1 MAELFENVEVNRESR
16 WNVLLRLVGA
26 SLVTHLALIYAVIY
40 VPALRDT
47 LNIASLIART
57 TVVEK
62 PYNPTEIGDEVQLLE
77 LTSEKFRYPDGYFAT
92 ESELAAAQA
101 NAAATPFDP
110 FAPKIISQAQKEA
123 PQPSPSPS
131 AIVSPSPVP
140 SPSTAVAAAVNP
152 EQSNAN
158 KNPTGLT
165 PDQAQTELD
174 RTAKEN
180 NLELPDETQLNK
192 QPLKDFANYAN
203 GLKKEGKLDLDQ
215 PFEIIIEAEMDENG
229 KLKNPRFTKKAGDPN
244 LIDLFG
250 RLVSALNDSGFLVYL
265 KPINKDNPGAK
276 VTFTIKQGETDVLA
290 SVESEVSSPDSA
302 RVLAKALNAALVFG
316 AGSRAGKD
324 EALLMRNTNA
334 TPDGKKIVVN
344 FSMPRQSVVDL
355 IKKNLEPGAGAG

>member
-1 MAELFENVEVNRESR
+1 MSELFENIEVNREPR
-16 WNVLLRLVGA
+16 WNVLMRLTGA
-26 SLVTHLALIYAVIY
+26 SLIFHLVLLYGVIY

-47 LNIASLIART
+47 LNIASIIANT
-57 TVVEK
+57 TFVEK
-62 PYNPTEIGDEVQLLE
+62 PYNRTEIGDEVQMVE
-77 LTSEKFRYPDGYFAT
+77 LSEKFRYPDGYFAT
-92 ESELAAAQA
+92 EAELAAAQA
-101 NAAATPFDP
+101 SAGATPFDP
-110 FAPKIISQAQKEA
+110 FAPKIISQARNEV
-123 PQPSPSPS
+123 PDPGPSPSPV
-131 AIVSPSPVP
+131 ASPSPVP
-140 SPSTAVAAAVNP
+140 SPTASVAAVDP

-180 NLELPDETQLNK
+180 NLELPDESQLNK

-203 GLKKEGKLDLDQ
+203 GLKKEGKLDLNQ
-215 PFEIIIEAEMDENG
+215 PFEIIIEAEIDENG
-229 KLKNPRFTKKAGDPN
+229 KLKNPHFTKKAGDPN

-290 SVESEVSSPDSA
+290 SIESEVSSSDSA

-324 EALLMRNTNA
+324 EAVLMRNTNA
-334 TPDGKKIVVN
+334 SPDGKKIVVN
-344 FSMPRQSVVDL
+344 FSMPRQTVVDL
-355 IKKNLEPGAGAG
+355 IKKNLEPGSGAG

>member
-1 MAELFENVEVNRESR
+1 MAELFENIEVNREPR
-16 WNVLLRLVGA
+16 WNVLMRLTGA
-26 SLVTHLALIYAVIY
+26 SLIIHLGLLYAVIY

-47 LNIASLIART
+47 LNIAGLIAST
-57 TVVEK
+57 TLVEK
-62 PYNPTEIGDEVQLLE
+62 PYNRTEIGDEVQLVE
-77 LTSEKFRYPDGYFAT
+77 LSSEKFRYPDGYFAT
-92 ESELAAAQA
+92 EAELAAAQA
-101 NAAATPFDP
+101 SASAAPFDP
-110 FAPKIISQAQKEA
+110 FAPKIISQAKNEV
-123 PQPSPSPS
+123 PEPGPSPSPL
-131 AIVSPSPVP
+131 ASPSPVP
-140 SPSTAVAAAVNP
+140 SPTSSAAAVDP

-180 NLELPDETQLNK
+180 NLELPAETELNK

-203 GLKKEGKLDLDQ
+203 ELKKEGKLDLNQ

-229 KLKNPRFTKKAGDPN
+229 KLKNARFTKKAGDPN

-290 SVESEVSSPDSA
+290 SVESEVSSSDSA
-302 RVLAKALNAALVFG
+302 RMLAKALNAALVFG